1 MAAPTKTEDVEV
13 GQLFRDAT
21 GLLVVFE
28 VYLDQD
34 WVDAM
39 DTDGHMVPFDSFQ
52 ELLDSG
58 ALDWEVI

>member
-1 MAAPTKTEDVEV
+1 MPAPTRTEDVEV

-28 VYLDQD
+28 VYADQD
-34 WVDAM
+34 WVDAI
-39 DTDGHMVPFDSFQ
+39 DTDGHIVPLDCFQ

-58 ALDWEVI
+58 ALDWEVM

>member
-1 MAAPTKTEDVEV
+1 MATPATTADVQV

-28 VYLDQD
+28 VYDDQD

-39 DTDGHMVPFDSFQ
+39 DTDGHVVPFDGFQ
-52 ELLDSG
+52 ELLDDKV
-58 ALDWEVI
+58 LDWEVI